1 MVSWKNFDKLDSYG
15 KLQAVKKV
23 NLQEAMAGESGAE
36 RAKKYAVPMAAGLT
50 YNFAAKAVD
59 DAILGTLAELAKEQQ
74 LSEKFEELYNGAVI
88 NTGEKRLVLH
98 QLCRGQLG
106 NDVIADGVNKRE
118 FYTGV

>member
-36 RAKKYAVPMAAGLT
+36 RVKKYAVPMAAGLT

-59 DAILGTLAELAKEQQ
+59 DAILGRSMMPSSALLRSWRKSSSSLRSSKNFTTAPSSTPVRSAWCCTSCAAAS
-74 LSEKFEELYNGAVI
+74 SEKTSLPTA
-88 NTGEKRLVLH
+88 
-98 QLCRGQLG
+98 
-106 NDVIADGVNKRE
+106 
-118 FYTGV
+118 

>member
-36 RAKKYAVPMAAGLT
+36 RVKKYAVPMAAGLT

-59 DAILGTLAELAKEQQ
+59 DAILGTLAELAEEQQ
-74 LSEKFEELYNGAVI
+74 LSLGKFQSSRC
-88 NTGEKRLVLH
+88 TGGYF
-98 QLCRGQLG
+98 QLQGFLF
-106 NDVIADGVNKRE
+106 A
-118 FYTGV
+118 